1 MLIQIWNAKKQVQ
14 AISNFIDLLLFV
26 ALYICSYSYYIFGE
40 FILFLRLGE
49 VKFNS
54 FPRV

>member
-40 FILFLRLGE
+40 FILFLRLDE